1 MNKGRGA
8 PTPRRQKF
16 RFCQRKPRA
25 GWLPAL
31 LHLN

>member
-8 PTPRRQKF
+8 PTPRRQNS

-31 LHLN
+31 